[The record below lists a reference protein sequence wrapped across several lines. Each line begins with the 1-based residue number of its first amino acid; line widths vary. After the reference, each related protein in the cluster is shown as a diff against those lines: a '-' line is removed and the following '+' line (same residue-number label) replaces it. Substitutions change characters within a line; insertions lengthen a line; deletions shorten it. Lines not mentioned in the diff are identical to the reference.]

1 MTEQRKEMFWRIITC
16 IVCWR
21 YLVLCHQMKL
31 LTDKVDELSAK
42 IDVELDFISEKRND
56 NIKRKLDRELDQ

>member
-1 MTEQRKEMFWRIITC
+1 
-16 IVCWR
+16 
-21 YLVLCHQMKL
+21 MKL